1 MKGSRTKMETERE
14 GERLRETGGG
24 GNTAGKLIGRKTGH
38 EVK

>member
-1 MKGSRTKMETERE
+1 METERE
-14 GERLRETGGG
+14 GERLRETGG